1 MGNIIIKT
9 KNLSKKYKDSV
20 VVNKI
25 DLEIQEGEIYGFL
38 GPNGAGKT
46 TTIQMLLGLIKPSNG
61 EIYIDGKTIKNN
73 RIDILK
79 NMGSLV
85 ESPSYYGNLTA
96 YENLEII
103 AKVRKIPLSRIQEV
117 LEIVGLEKVEKKLT
131 KNFSLGMKQRLGIG
145 MAILGSPKILI
156 LDEPTNGLDPSGIEE
171 IRELIKSFPVKY
183 GMTVLVSSHLLSEID
198 QIATN
203 VGIINKGNLIFQGEI
218 NHLRNLSNT
227 IINFKVDQIDVAR
240 KLLKNEKIKFNRNG
254 FEIDSPDYSE
264 VATINKLLVENN
276 INVYRIEEIKDSL
289 ERIFLNL
296 IREDENRHV
305 EIDSNRF

>member
-1 MGNIIIKT
+1 MSNSIIKT
-9 KNLSKKYKDSV
+9 KNLSKKYKNSV

-117 LEIVGLEKVEKKLT
+117 LEIVGLEKAEKKLT

-227 IINFKVDQIDVAR
+227 IINFKVDQIDIAR